1 MLWTSTSLSLKTS
14 FPALIFFQ
22 KINFLRPVFSWG
34 SARRWLHSQA
44 VKLAPYNRLIKRLL
58 IAEIWMM
65 EAEDMDPLA
74 LVFHSVLC
82 SRGRIAHSK
91 WKRSRIHDF
100 LKKKQTLTGATFW
113 GLTWLNFCQYY
124 WALVRIITSRFNG
137 CRSAIKRIVFLQFP
151 VYLMSKHAQNRIQ
164 GLTRCRLKVR
174 VCRSPES
181 LQPLIDTSSLVSR
194 AGANTPQNICSQTAL
209 MEPYWHRTRT
219 RHPHLT
225 T

>member
-65 EAEDMDPLA
+65 EAEDMDPLV
-74 LVFHSVLC
+74 LIFHSVLC

-91 WKRSRIHDF
+91 WKRSRIHGF
-100 LKKKQTLTGATFW
+100 LKKTNPDWCYILRTDLVELLSILLSTRQDYNLV
-113 GLTWLNFCQYY
+113 
-124 WALVRIITSRFNG
+124 WA
-137 CRSAIKRIVFLQFP
+137 
-151 VYLMSKHAQNRIQ
+151 
-164 GLTRCRLKVR
+164 
-174 VCRSPES
+174 
-181 LQPLIDTSSLVSR
+181 
-194 AGANTPQNICSQTAL
+194 TAL
-209 MEPYWHRTRT
+209 MDADLRLNGLCFYNFPSIWCPSMRKIEYRDWHAAGSRSESAAPLKASS
-219 RHPHLT
+219 HW
-225 T
+225 

>member
-22 KINFLRPVFSWG
+22 KINFLQPVFSWG

-91 WKRSRIHDF
+91 
-100 LKKKQTLTGATFW
+100 
-113 GLTWLNFCQYY
+113 
-124 WALVRIITSRFNG
+124 
-137 CRSAIKRIVFLQFP
+137 
-151 VYLMSKHAQNRIQ
+151 
-164 GLTRCRLKVR
+164 
-174 VCRSPES
+174 
-181 LQPLIDTSSLVSR
+181 
-194 AGANTPQNICSQTAL
+194 
-209 MEPYWHRTRT
+209 
-219 RHPHLT
+219 
-225 T
+225 